1 MSSFHEQRIR
11 IALAD
16 DQPVLREGLRQLL
29 SLQPDFKV
37 VAEAEDGDKV
47 IEMLREHEPDIL
59 LLDLKMPR
67 LDGLSTL
74 ISIRTHKCR
83 TKIIALT
90 TSEDEGEHVQ
100 AMKYGAAGIVLMEKG
115 MESLN
120 EGIRKVHEGG
130 VWLHKK
136 ALAAVMRQFGSP
148 SKTPLGEH
156 GRQPLTNREC
166 QIVALVARGLKT
178 KQLVDT
184 LSVTP
189 GTLKNHLHH
198 IFKKLGVSGRLELAR
213 YAIEHNI

>member
-1 MSSFHEQRIR
+1 MLHAEQTIH

-16 DQPVLREGLRQLL
+16 DHPIFRDGLRKLL
-29 SLQPDFKV
+29 SLQSDFEV
-37 VAEAEDGDKV
+37 VAEAEDGDEV

-74 ISIRTHKCR
+74 ISIQTHKCR

-100 AMKYGAAGIVLMEKG
+100 AMRYGAAGIVLKEKG
-115 MESLN
+115 MELLN
-120 EGIRKVHEGG
+120 EGIRKVHEGEI
-130 VWLHKK
+130 WLDQKT
-136 ALAAVMRQFGSP
+136 LTAVMWQFASP
-148 SKTPLGEH
+148 SEAPLGEH
-156 GRQPLTNREC
+156 GSQPLTNRQR
-166 QIVALVARGLKT
+166 QIVALVARGLKS
-178 KQLVDT
+178 KQIAHT

-198 IFKKLGVSGRLELAR
+198 IFEKLTVSSRLELTR